1 MVFPSS
7 TMVRSMPSGLA
18 KNGVPTGIQ
27 IAGRTSCDGDVFQAA
42 MADETAQ
49 GQWYRDAAT
58 RPKL

>member
-1 MVFPSS
+1 
-7 TMVRSMPSGLA
+7 MVRSMPSGLA

-42 MADETAQ
+42 MADETAR